1 MIRLYALSRTIQL
14 NEIRREIAR
23 LHDEI
28 ARIDQRLEQ
37 VAMLERGYRDHL
49 RLPELSIIEYRGAAD
64 IVARL
69 HERRQV
75 DDNRREVLE
84 TERVRIAGMIVERKR
99 RIEKLEE
106 EERRARA
113 EERAQ
118 SEATREAL
126 MPTRFGGR
134 HEVC

>member
-75 DDNRREVLE
+75 DDNRRDVLE

-113 EERAQ
+113 DERAHG
-118 SEATREAL
+118 EAIREAL
-126 MPTRFGGR
+126 TPTRVGGR